1 MSAKDKV
8 IKSSKYPVPAR
19 LIMEAIYKLEGGDRL
34 GGHKRVATALNRIS
48 PKKIVAQLD
57 KSIEEAGYLVM
68 GDDYDT
74 LQDKSLQQSVKT
86 YFSPMNGTGEVV
98 CQA

>member
-1 MSAKDKV
+1 MSAIEKV
-8 IKSSKYPVPAR
+8 VNSSKYPVPAR
-19 LIMEAIYKLEGGDRL
+19 FLVETIYKLEGGDRL

-48 PKKIVAQLD
+48 YKKIVAQLD
-57 KSIEEAGYLVM
+57 KAMEESAYKVM